1 MSKYAHVMAFAEK
14 AERLEGDKA
23 GRSGDLKVRRRG
35 VTKAWRLRSYKVMKP
50 GRWKTGRH
58 RWLFLEDFM
67 KCVLFVKGAQYAELL

>member
-1 MSKYAHVMAFAEK
+1 MPNPSNWEV
-14 AERLEGDKA
+14 GDIHWNDSGGNVGQGLNA
-23 GRSGDLKVRRRG
+23 GRRG
-35 VTKAWRLRSYKVMKP
+35 STKAWRLRSYKVMKP